1 VSPLSSPVGLAAR
14 TPVGNRWRVNAMTD
28 EARLRRQL
36 LARIE
41 KRQADIDAFLHG
53 TRPRRNR
60 MTNISIV
67 SSAMAAVFT
76 AGPAI
81 GGLTFA
87 QAVQRGLALDQ
98 AALVWRTLCGGA
110 LIVSLVAAISTNL
123 SKSQDLAGRVAAAE
137 VCHTELE
144 GLRAFVE
151 FRHLPVEEAVELY
164 QQYCAKIP
172 FVEEAPHV
180 PQASGK
186 VT

>member
-1 VSPLSSPVGLAAR
+1 
-14 TPVGNRWRVNAMTD
+14 MTD

-36 LARIE
+36 LAKIE
-41 KRQADIDAFLHG
+41 KRRADIDAFLHDN
-53 TRPRRNR
+53 RPRRNR
-60 MTNISIV
+60 MTNVSIV

-87 QAVQRGLALDQ
+87 QAVQRGLALSE
-98 AALVWRTLCGGA
+98 AAHVWRTLCAGA

-123 SKSQDLAGRVAAAE
+123 SKSQDLAGRVTAAE
-137 VCHTELE
+137 VCNTELD

-164 QQYCAKIP
+164 QQYVTKVP

-180 PQASGK
+180 PQAPRK
-186 VT
+186 AT